1 MNESKQ
7 GAPGS
12 VRPFVS
18 AGTDPAGSVGTD
30 PAGIMNTGGGVMH
43 TPPRART
50 RVVCPPCSHTEIL
63 KESSCSRTTGARTR
77 VREGGKAPIRDR
89 GAYFRA
95 WRAAKFGGDFDPV
108 SVAVDEAVAAFSSR
122 QPETDRRI
130 WLSVANEIGCDAF
143 RELYHEQK
151 SIVDDCRR
159 RGNPLR
165 APAAAFQARLN
176 RYTGHGK
183 GGTPLAVQNPSRDA
197 GVKPCPQF
205 INYGHPCQSVEC
217 SEALKK
223 LAAEYEHA
231 TTQKKRDRLTHE
243 IASVSY
249 KQERDREGAHRRD
262 TDKGRFE
269 ASMLSFDEHMAKFDD
284 PSKIATFSDG
294 GKGAESVRNGGVELP
309 EDVLEEAL
317 KQLSVRDKAFVRDV
331 LDGKRWGE
339 MGMPKR
345 TFNWK
350 IKKVC
355 SLIAHPLQN
364 PSL

>member
-1 MNESKQ
+1 MKRKKG
-7 GAPGS
+7 GACS
-12 VRPFVS
+12 QAAS
-18 AGTDPAGSVGTD
+18 
-30 PAGIMNTGGGVMH
+30 GVMN

-63 KESSCSRTTGARTR
+63 KESSCSRTTGARIR
-77 VREGGKAPIRDR
+77 AREGGKAPIRDR

-130 WLSVANEIGCDAF
+130 WLSVANEIGCEAF
-143 RELYHEQK
+143 LELYREQK

-205 INYGHPCQSVEC
+205 INYGHPCQSGEC
-217 SEALKK
+217 GGAVAERCASLPGIGADAVKGG
-223 LAAEYEHA
+223 AA
-231 TTQKKRDRLTHE
+231 
-243 IASVSY
+243 
-249 KQERDREGAHRRD
+249 
-262 TDKGRFE
+262 
-269 ASMLSFDEHMAKFDD
+269 
-284 PSKIATFSDG
+284 
-294 GKGAESVRNGGVELP
+294 
-309 EDVLEEAL
+309 
-317 KQLSVRDKAFVRDV
+317 
-331 LDGKRWGE
+331 
-339 MGMPKR
+339 
-345 TFNWK
+345 
-350 IKKVC
+350 
-355 SLIAHPLQN
+355 
-364 PSL
+364 

>member
-1 MNESKQ
+1 MS
-7 GAPGS
+7 
-12 VRPFVS
+12 
-18 AGTDPAGSVGTD
+18 
-30 PAGIMNTGGGVMH
+30 
-43 TPPRART
+43 
-50 RVVCPPCSHTEIL
+50 RVVEHRPS
-63 KESSCSRTTGARTR
+63 
-77 VREGGKAPIRDR
+77 
-89 GAYFRA
+89 
-95 WRAAKFGGDFDPV
+95 
-108 SVAVDEAVAAFSSR
+108 FSSR

-130 WLSVANEIGCDAF
+130 WLSVANEIGCEAF
-143 RELYHEQK
+143 RELYLVQK

-183 GGTPLAVQNPSRDA
+183 GGTPLAGQKPSRNT
-197 GVKPCPQF
+197 GVKPCPEF
-205 INYGHPCQSVEC
+205 INHGHPCQSVEC

-223 LAAEYEHA
+223 LAAEYDHA
-231 TTQKKRDRLTHE
+231 TSQKERDRLMRE
-243 IASVSY
+243 IARVSY

-262 TDKGRFE
+262 TDIGRFE
-269 ASMLSFDEHMAKFDD
+269 ASMQSLDEHMAKFDD

-309 EDVLEEAL
+309 EDVLEDAL
-317 KQLSVRDKAFVRDV
+317 KRLSERDKAFARDV
-331 LDGKRWGE
+331 LAGKRWAE
-339 MGMPKR
+339 LGMPKR